1 MKPEP
6 QRPDGFG
13 EGEVGGRK
21 KVPIPKRSC
30 QFLLALLIQLLAAL
44 WYWEQND
51 LPWARF
57 GVFVLDAA
65 GKSLTAIF
73 SMALLDRIWT
83 RRHTPALFFAYT
95 VLLYHQNS
103 VLKFSVDQLFDGFLR
118 DDRERLLGGFLVDG
132 AILLGIGVLYRW
144 VRAKNQHVADRAGKA
159 HWEETTSVTEETLA
173 PGNGCRLT
181 KIPSLGKG
189 RLPGERGILG
199 DNMAE
204 AAGLAAARNAETK
217 GRMAAAAGME
227 EEKKSILLGLA
238 AAGSFAAIRL
248 GSLSLTG
255 RPISMV
261 TGRTMRTVW
270 EGLTDLVYLS
280 LVLSW
285 GRGERSERGKQSGNR
300 ICPCGN
306 PESLQHPERKSEQA
320 RQRARSVLPVLPFII
335 VGLVQGLTTLR
346 TGSKQALAGFALYG
360 LLALLVTGR
369 IRVRELTG
377 LLIISPL
384 VLCLLTGVSEKTSGR
399 LSGYPDRFVMQYHA
413 FRYDLSDLAVTI
425 AERQIWREER
435 ISWEDIDDR
444 NHMGSRILE
453 MSPVPS
459 EKALQEG
466 STVVREALEM
476 SVPSVLSGKR
486 GKQEEMTA
494 YPDQLSRLGLC
505 PEQDDYNDTPFSM
518 GAQIFGYPG
527 IFLVFAV
534 MLLLLDVM
542 GAALESGLR
551 RVLRD
556 SAGGTKGMNLSEP
569 GTIALLLI
577 LPYALQAEGDWF
589 MWVYRTRDF
598 GMEMGGIMAALGITK
613 WFCKDWRRKRTK
625 RRSKENMKVNTP

>member
-65 GKSLTAIF
+65 GKSLTAVF
-73 SMALLDRIWT
+73 SMALLERIWT
-83 RRHTPALFFAYT
+83 LRHTPALFFAYT

-132 AILLGIGVLYRW
+132 AILLGIGVLYGW

-173 PGNGCRLT
+173 PGSGCRLT

-204 AAGLAAARNAETK
+204 AAGHAAARNTETK
-217 GRMAAAAGME
+217 GRMAAAAGMG

-248 GSLSLTG
+248 GSLALTG

-285 GRGERSERGKQSGNR
+285 GRGERSERGKQSGNG

-306 PESLQHPERKSEQA
+306 PESLQQLERKSEQA
-320 RQRARSVLPVLPFII
+320 RRLRRSVLPVLPCII

-444 NHMGSRILE
+444 NQMGSRILE
-453 MSPVPS
+453 MLSVPS
-459 EKALQEG
+459 GKALQEG

-486 GKQEEMTA
+486 GKQEELTA

-534 MLLLLDVM
+534 MLLLLDTM
-542 GAALESGLR
+542 GVALESGLR

-556 SAGGTKGMNLSEP
+556 SAGGTKGMNLSDP

-598 GMEMGGIMAALGITK
+598 GVEMGGIMAALGITK
-613 WFCKDWRRKRTK
+613 WFCKDWRRKRIK

>member
-1 MKPEP
+1 M
-6 QRPDGFG
+6 
-13 EGEVGGRK
+13 
-21 KVPIPKRSC
+21 PIPKRSC

-65 GKSLTAIF
+65 GKSLTAVF
-73 SMALLDRIWT
+73 SMALLERIWT

-159 HWEETTSVTEETLA
+159 HWREITSVTEETLA
-173 PGNGCRLT
+173 PGSGCRLT

-189 RLPGERGILG
+189 RLPGECGILG

-248 GSLSLTG
+248 GSLALTG

-285 GRGERSERGKQSGNR
+285 GRGERSERGKQSGNG

-306 PESLQHPERKSEQA
+306 PESLQQPERKSE
-320 RQRARSVLPVLPFII
+320 RAGWRPQSVLPVLPFVI

-360 LLALLVTGR
+360 VLALLVTGR

-377 LLIISPL
+377 LLIVSPL

-425 AERQIWREER
+425 ADRQIWREER
-435 ISWEDIDDR
+435 TSWEENRNDR
-444 NHMGSRILE
+444 NQMGSRILE
-453 MSPVPS
+453 MLSVPP
-459 EKALQEG
+459 EHALQEG
-466 STVVREALEM
+466 IAVVREALEM

-486 GKQEEMTA
+486 EKQEELTA

-556 SAGGTKGMNLSEP
+556 SAGGTKGMNLSDP

-598 GMEMGGIMAALGITK
+598 GVEMGGILLALGITI
-613 WFCKDWRRKRTK
+613 WIQRTCEGCLPK
-625 RRSKENMKVNTP
+625 EWSKEKTQWKVKEAKKENDTKSGKGQCH